1 VTLRFLT
8 GSFSPV
14 SSSEIANHRAIFNRP
29 LTVGG
34 GSHSP
39 SNRIAA
45 SISIDCGQGFPNLAH
60 YSASKFAVVGLTN
73 ALAKEIAREGITVN
87 AICPGIVRTYMWD
100 RLSDEWKKDAESR
113 EESWSRH
120 QLTLIPQG
128 RTQTPEDMG
137 RLAVFFATMEN
148 VAGQSVNVDDGFT
161 SH

>member
-1 VTLRFLT
+1 M
-8 GSFSPV
+8 
-14 SSSEIANHRAIFNRP
+14 E
-29 LTVGG
+29 
-34 GSHSP
+34 
-39 SNRIAA
+39 
-45 SISIDCGQGFPNLAH
+45 
-60 YSASKFAVVGLTN
+60 
-73 ALAKEIAREGITVN
+73 
-87 AICPGIVRTYMWD
+87 
-100 RLSDEWKKDAESR
+100 KDAESR